1 LGILQVRGDYLS
13 KKLTFRYYQ
22 FQAHP
27 FWEIYLEKI
36 MDILKTIK
44 TIMSIVCLTVFL
56 AGCSSM
62 GSGDWTEMSGSF
74 NGWDRVGDA
83 NWRIENGE
91 FVADSA
97 SGVSHLVTKESY
109 SDFQIQL
116 EFWNHEGAN
125 SGVFMRITD
134 PANITDR
141 SAYEANIYDD
151 RPDQSGRTGGIP
163 NFLAPTRVI
172 DTWDQWNTY
181 DINMEG
187 NHIVVK
193 LNGVTTIDSTDDN
206 FSSGPISLQYG
217 AGTIKFRNVKIRR
230 L

>member
-1 LGILQVRGDYLS
+1 MKNMNQKGFTLIELMIVIAIIGILAAVALPAYQDY
-13 KKLTFRYYQ
+13 
-22 FQAHP
+22 
-27 FWEIYLEKI
+27 
-36 MDILKTIK
+36 TIRAK
-44 TIMSIVCLTVFL
+44 ASELVLASSAAKNSISEYALDN
-56 AGCSSM
+56 AG
-62 GSGDWTEMSGSF
+62 WTDLSGSF
-74 NGWDRVGDA
+74 ESWDRVGDA
-83 NWRIENGE
+83 SWRIENGE

-97 SGVSHLVTKESY
+97 SGVSHLVTKESF

-125 SGVFMRITD
+125 SGVFMRISD

-141 SAYEANIYDD
+141 NAYEANIYDD

-163 NFLAPTRVI
+163 NFLPPTRVI

-181 DINMEG
+181 DITMEG

-206 FSSGPISLQYG
+206 FSSGPFSLQYG
-217 AGTIKFRNVKIRR
+217 AGTIKFRNVKVRR

>member
-1 LGILQVRGDYLS
+1 MLNIKNKIQITLFGFIMLLLS
-13 KKLTFRYYQ
+13 SCVSMEEANWT
-22 FQAHP
+22 
-27 FWEIYLEKI
+27 
-36 MDILKTIK
+36 D
-44 TIMSIVCLTVFL
+44 MSV
-56 AGCSSM
+56 
-62 GSGDWTEMSGSF
+62 SF
-74 NGWDRVGDA
+74 AAWDRVGDA

-91 FVADSA
+91 FVADSS
-97 SGVSHLVTKESY
+97 SGVSHLVTKESFT
-109 SDFQIQL
+109 DFQIQL

-125 SGVFMRITD
+125 SGVFMRISD

-141 SAYEANIYDD
+141 NAYEANIYDD

-163 NFLAPTRVI
+163 NFLPPTRVI

-181 DINMEG
+181 DITMEG

-206 FSSGPISLQYG
+206 FSSGPFSLQYG
-217 AGTIKFRNVKIRR
+217 AGTIKFRNVKVRR

>member
-1 LGILQVRGDYLS
+1 M
-13 KKLTFRYYQ
+13 K
-22 FQAHP
+22 
-27 FWEIYLEKI
+27 
-36 MDILKTIK
+36 ILKTKKI
-44 TIMSIVCLTVFL
+44 IFGMAFICVFL
-56 AGCSSM
+56 SACSTM
-62 GSGDWTEMSGSF
+62 DNADWTDMSASF
-74 NGWDRVGDA
+74 AAWDRVGDA

-91 FVADSA
+91 FIADSS
-97 SGVSHLVTKESY
+97 SGVSHLVTKESFT
-109 SDFQIQL
+109 DFQIQL

-125 SGVFMRITD
+125 SGVFMRISD

-141 SAYEANIYDD
+141 NAYEANIYDD

-163 NFLAPTRVI
+163 NFLPPTRVI

-181 DINMEG
+181 DITMEG

-206 FSSGPISLQYG
+206 FSSGPFSLQYG
-217 AGTIKFRNVKIRR
+217 AGTIKFRNVKVRR